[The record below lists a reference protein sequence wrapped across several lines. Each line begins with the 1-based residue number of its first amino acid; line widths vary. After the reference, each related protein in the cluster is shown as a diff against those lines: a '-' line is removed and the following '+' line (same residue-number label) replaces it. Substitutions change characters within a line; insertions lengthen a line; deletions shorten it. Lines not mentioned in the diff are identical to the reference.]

1 KACALPENPAGY
13 RHARP
18 ESDLFNKAAKRL
30 ANAAELSSALPGVN
44 VYTKFCASALSPDYA
59 GQDGAISS

>member
-18 ESDLFNKAAKRL
+18 ESDLFNKARQEQD
-30 ANAAELSSALPGVN
+30 AAGKWITRRFLKVRVNGVPRSIELLD
-44 VYTKFCASALSPDYA
+44 PDNPR
-59 GQDGAISS
+59 